1 MTTPTPTPAHTTH
14 GTSAVRLAVALRS
27 MASAETLHSVVAAKD
42 KAKQGGLTAKDT
54 AALRVAFEA
63 AKARVIRTTLLE
75 RQAAAAST
83 TTATTEA
90 H

>member
-1 MTTPTPTPAHTTH
+1 MTTTTHTPAAPTAH

-27 MASAETLHSVVAAKD
+27 MASAETMHSVVAAKD
-42 KAKQGGLTAKDT
+42 KAKAGGLTAKDT
-54 AALRVAFEA
+54 ATLRVAFDA

-83 TTATTEA
+83 TTAAT

>member
-1 MTTPTPTPAHTTH
+1 MTTPTTTPPTTTP
-14 GTSAVRLAVALRS
+14 GASAVRLAVAQRS

-42 KAKQGGLTAKDT
+42 KAKAGGLTARDT
-54 AALRVAFEA
+54 QQLKVSFEA

-83 TTATTEA
+83 TTATT